1 MYFLPE
7 LPYSYDALGEAISA
21 DIMELHHTKHHQG
34 YVDKLNAALADFPE
48 LHQQPIENLLSSLST
63 LPDSVRAT
71 VRNQGGGHYNHCLF
85 WLWMSPQG
93 GGQPGGELQQFLE
106 EKYGSFQAFV
116 DQFSAQAL
124 TVFGSGWVWLQ
135 PNGDIVT
142 TQNQD
147 SPLSLGMGE
156 SILGLDV
163 WEHAYYLDYQ
173 YRRNEYVAAWW
184 SVVNWGVVNERYAR
198 LR

>member
-7 LPYSYDALGEAISA
+7 LPYSYGALGEAISA